1 MNPYMVL
8 GVREGATLEE
18 IRAAYHTMVKK
29 YHPDQY
35 GNNPLKD
42 LANEKL
48 QEVNEAYE
56 TLTKN
61 VNSNSNS
68 GSYTAGNSYSG
79 ANASEFSRVRSLL
92 NSGNI
97 EIAFSVLNSI
107 SDRNAEWHYLMGVI
121 HLRRGSY
128 DAAREEMRTATQ
140 MDPANAE
147 YRNAFATL
155 QNSGAAF
162 SRRYRENNGSGCSV
176 CQVCSTLYCADCCC
190 ECFGGDCISC
200 C

>member
-8 GVREGATLEE
+8 GVRDGATMEE
-18 IRAAYHTMVKK
+18 IKAAYHTMVKK

-48 QEVNEAYE
+48 KEVNEAYDI
-56 TLTKN
+56 LSKN
-61 VNSNSNS
+61 TNSNSKTGANAS
-68 GSYTAGNSYSG
+68 GQSYSG
-79 ANASEFSRVRSLL
+79 ANASEFARVRALL

-97 EIAFSVLNSI
+97 EIAYSVLNSI
-107 SDRNAEWHYLMGVI
+107 ADRNAEWHYLMGVI
-121 HLRRGSY
+121 QLRRGNY
-128 DAAREEMRTATQ
+128 DGAREEMRTATR
-140 MDPANAE
+140 MDPSNAE
-147 YRNAFATL
+147 YRNAAATL
-155 QNSGAAF
+155 QNSGTAY
-162 SRRYRENNGSGCSV
+162 SRRYRENGSGCSV

-190 ECFGGDCISC
+190 ECFGGDFISC